1 MHHTIRET
9 VIAVIDQIEAATG
22 LTNSELLANDDTGYA
37 DPRLTLHDFAQ
48 SVRHILDTL
57 ETDRRTETL
66 VFLRLELQ
74 HAEQTAHDATKAWL
88 EALFADS
95 TYGPDGTPQ

>member
-9 VIAVIDQIEAATG
+9 VLAVIEQIEAATG
-22 LTNSELLANDDTGYA
+22 PTNSDLASSDDTGYA
-37 DPRLTLHDFAQ
+37 DPRRTLHVFAQ
-48 SVRHILDTL
+48 SIRHILDTL
-57 ETDRRTETL
+57 QTDRRTETIA
-66 VFLRLELQ
+66 FLRLALQ
-74 HAEQTAHDATKAWL
+74 YAEQTAHDATKAWL